1 MIAVIQRVRR
11 ASVTVGSHI
20 SAQIGQGLVMLLGVA
35 RGDTG
40 QDVDFM
46 VKKFPDFE
54 FFRTHRAK

>member
-1 MIAVIQRVRR
+1 
-11 ASVTVGSHI
+11 
-20 SAQIGQGLVMLLGVA
+20 MLLGVA